1 MRSTR
6 KTELSTLRKVILTVL
21 PDFCQE
27 EKLELLRGLEIQI
40 LTLHL
45 ELAEENLVLTRGE
58 LKNFQSKLGCVDVM
72 LLRLWIAEEK
82 AQKMEEKL

>member
-6 KTELSTLRKVILTVL
+6 KTELSTLRKIILTVL

-27 EKLELLRGLEIQI
+27 EKLELLRGLERYRLAIQI
-40 LTLHL
+40 LTLNL

-72 LLRLWIAEEK
+72 LLRL
-82 AQKMEEKL
+82 

>member
-6 KTELSTLRKVILTVL
+6 KTELPTLRKVILTVL

-72 LLRLWIAEEK
+72 LLRL
-82 AQKMEEKL
+82 

>member
-6 KTELSTLRKVILTVL
+6 KTEPSTLRKIILTAL

-27 EKLELLRGLEIQI
+27 EKLELL
-40 LTLHL
+40 TLNL
-45 ELAEENLVLTRGE
+45 ELAEENLVLRRGE

-72 LLRLWIAEEK
+72 LLRL
-82 AQKMEEKL
+82 

>member
-72 LLRLWIAEEK
+72 LLRL
-82 AQKMEEKL
+82 